1 MKVVIHGSE
10 LSAATAA
17 AALSWV
23 GHDVCWQPLDRRWS
37 ELKDSDWLIREPSV
51 LQRLTEAMEAGHLTL
66 ERNSEVDGPDIDVL
80 WLALSPTQRD
90 DASRL
95 VE

>member
-23 GHDVCWQPLDRRWS
+23 GHDVCWQPLDRHWS

-51 LQRLTEAMEAGHLTL
+51 LQHLTEAMEAGHLDP
-66 ERNSEVDGPDIDVL
+66 RGGARGRWFGYRGAVAGVVADP
-80 WLALSPTQRD
+80 A
-90 DASRL
+90 
-95 VE
+95 